1 MRIVETLV
9 IGWLETNI
17 RTIILNDVGAL
28 SQFAFVLVTSLD
40 STDDIPSAA
49 VGKKML
55 QRYPDCEV
63 LGKGLLVPAA
73 SLGSIATELSVFS
86 GFDEVWCFDNKPTL
100 PKPLNLSIVSPL
112 NLQDEALPGSL
123 VSWIH
128 ETSCKLG
135 LGDGIGLN
143 YVTPDAATAKR
154 IEDAIPLLAPR

>member
-1 MRIVETLV
+1 MRLVETLA

-17 RTIILNDVGAL
+17 RTIILNDIGVP

-40 STDDIPSAA
+40 SISDIPSAA
-49 VGKKML
+49 VGKKIL
-55 QRYPDCEV
+55 QQYPDCEV
-63 LGKGLLVPAA
+63 LGKGLLIPAPYLGIVA
-73 SLGSIATELSVFS
+73 TKFSLFC
-86 GFDEVWCFDNKPTL
+86 GFDELWCFDRKPTL

-123 VSWIH
+123 VSWMH

-143 YVTPDAATAKR
+143 YVTPDATMAKR
-154 IEDAIPLLAPR
+154 IEDTSL